1 MPNDFLRDSIVGV
14 AFDETQSIGSTLTEV
29 ESMTGE
35 LSTSLDL
42 NGYIQTDI
50 DYEEMSL
57 TGSVFDDN
65 SEENNLSGE
74 IDDVSSLNGDIDPSE
89 LELFGDIDKPQVT
102 NDYNDLVNLPSI
114 DGVTLLGDLT
124 SEEIGLQK
132 KMSEIGTAD
141 IIKIWNNIMNE

>member
-14 AFDETQSIGSTLTEV
+14 ASDETQSIGSTLTEV

-42 NGYIQTDI
+42 NGYIQTDT

-57 TGSVFDDN
+57 TGSVFDDA
-65 SEENNLSGE
+65 EENILAGE
-74 IDDVSSLNGDIDPSE
+74 IDESLGLNGDVNPSE

-132 KMSEIGTAD
+132 IMSEIGTAD